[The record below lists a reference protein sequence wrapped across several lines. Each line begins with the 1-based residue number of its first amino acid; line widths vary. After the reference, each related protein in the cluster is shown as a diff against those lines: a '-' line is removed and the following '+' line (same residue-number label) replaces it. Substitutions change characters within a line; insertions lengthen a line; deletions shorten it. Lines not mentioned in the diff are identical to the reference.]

1 MVGRPQRT
9 TTTTKNLGR
18 RDDDADGTTSR
29 AGATARGAR
38 PRVGPSAAAMTE
50 RERPEPASARAL
62 EGAVDPPG
70 ARDDAGHLLVAT
82 PARRPAG
89 GGAGDIVAALRDPSS
104 GRQLALLLL
113 FTALHNFKPSE
124 PFLVE
129 FWRSRGVSTR
139 EAVAR
144 VLPVFAYARLPALAL
159 VVLAAR
165 VVGCKPAVVFGATC
179 ACATVGATLAVPAA
193 APLLASQALAA
204 VSFAAHQAATGLA
217 FATLPRERFPA
228 AAHAL
233 KAVTMA
239 SNCVSALVGQ
249 LARETDAPLVALF
262 LVSLVAQALSVLPA
276 VALAPDV
283 RVERPPDEDDEDDE
297 REDGRVG
304 TLSLL
309 GTLSLG
315 TLGTSILVDPT
326 FVLWCAWSVACA
338 PAHASAASAWQ
349 ALARLAGADG
359 DAARERNGYF
369 LAVKYGAAGY
379 ISVRVGGM
387 AYRDARHE
395 RCGGGRGEA
404 AALTLSPA
412 AMAAAAAAAALGS
425 RAVVY
430 PALAVFDCTFEAT
443 SCVCAAKIAAHARD
457 AADRASVR
465 TGSGRARTRSSSPSR
480 ARVNDDEDDE
490 DDEAYATA
498 PLLDR
503 RASIASRDTGPRHV
517 SFGSSATA
525 LFACLSAAGYL
536 VGTAGQAAADGAR
549 LSAEERMLSVAA
561 ELLLAAVAL
570 GAGWTATRGRR
581 GVGEGEEEAGRS
593 RGNRR

>member
-1 MVGRPQRT
+1 M
-9 TTTTKNLGR
+9 
-18 RDDDADGTTSR
+18 
-29 AGATARGAR
+29 
-38 PRVGPSAAAMTE
+38 
-50 RERPEPASARAL
+50 
-62 EGAVDPPG
+62 
-70 ARDDAGHLLVAT
+70 
-82 PARRPAG
+82 
-89 GGAGDIVAALRDPSS
+89 
-104 GRQLALLLL
+104 
-113 FTALHNFKPSE
+113 
-124 PFLVE
+124 E

-283 RVERPPDEDDEDDE
+283 RVERPPDEDDDE

-309 GTLSLG
+309 GTISLG

-338 PAHASAASAWQ
+338 PARTRRRRPRGRRSR
-349 ALARLAGADG
+349 RLAGADE
-359 DAARERNGYF
+359 DAAR
-369 LAVKYGAAGY
+369 
-379 ISVRVGGM
+379 
-387 AYRDARHE
+387 
-395 RCGGGRGEA
+395 
-404 AALTLSPA
+404 
-412 AMAAAAAAAALGS
+412 
-425 RAVVY
+425 
-430 PALAVFDCTFEAT
+430 
-443 SCVCAAKIAAHARD
+443 
-457 AADRASVR
+457 
-465 TGSGRARTRSSSPSR
+465 
-480 ARVNDDEDDE
+480 
-490 DDEAYATA
+490 
-498 PLLDR
+498 
-503 RASIASRDTGPRHV
+503 
-517 SFGSSATA
+517 
-525 LFACLSAAGYL
+525 
-536 VGTAGQAAADGAR
+536 
-549 LSAEERMLSVAA
+549 
-561 ELLLAAVAL
+561 
-570 GAGWTATRGRR
+570 
-581 GVGEGEEEAGRS
+581 
-593 RGNRR
+593 

>member
-1 MVGRPQRT
+1 
-9 TTTTKNLGR
+9 
-18 RDDDADGTTSR
+18 
-29 AGATARGAR
+29 
-38 PRVGPSAAAMTE
+38 MTE
-50 RERPEPASARAL
+50 RERPEPASARALEAARAL

-283 RVERPPDEDDEDDE
+283 RVERPPDEDDE

-309 GTLSLG
+309 GTISLG

-359 DAARERNGYF
+359 GAARERNGYF
-369 LAVKYGAAGY
+369 LAVKYAAAGY

-412 AMAAAAAAAALGS
+412 AMAAAAAAAARGS

-498 PLLDR
+498 PLLAPLLDR
-503 RASIASRDTGPRHV
+503 RASIASRSRHV

-561 ELLLAAVAL
+561 ELLLAAAVL

-581 GVGEGEEEAGRS
+581 LGGEGEEETGRS
-593 RGNRR
+593 RGSRR

>member
-1 MVGRPQRT
+1 M
-9 TTTTKNLGR
+9 
-18 RDDDADGTTSR
+18 
-29 AGATARGAR
+29 
-38 PRVGPSAAAMTE
+38 
-50 RERPEPASARAL
+50 
-62 EGAVDPPG
+62 
-70 ARDDAGHLLVAT
+70 
-82 PARRPAG
+82 
-89 GGAGDIVAALRDPSS
+89 
-104 GRQLALLLL
+104 
-113 FTALHNFKPSE
+113 
-124 PFLVE
+124 
-129 FWRSRGVSTR
+129 
-139 EAVAR
+139 
-144 VLPVFAYARLPALAL
+144 
-159 VVLAAR
+159 
-165 VVGCKPAVVFGATC
+165 
-179 ACATVGATLAVPAA
+179 
-193 APLLASQALAA
+193 
-204 VSFAAHQAATGLA
+204 
-217 FATLPRERFPA
+217 
-228 AAHAL
+228 
-233 KAVTMA
+233 
-239 SNCVSALVGQ
+239 
-249 LARETDAPLVALF
+249 
-262 LVSLVAQALSVLPA
+262 
-276 VALAPDV
+276 
-283 RVERPPDEDDEDDE
+283 
-297 REDGRVG
+297 
-304 TLSLL
+304 
-309 GTLSLG
+309 
-315 TLGTSILVDPT
+315 
-326 FVLWCAWSVACA
+326 
-338 PAHASAASAWQ
+338 
-349 ALARLAGADG
+349 
-359 DAARERNGYF
+359 
-369 LAVKYGAAGY
+369 KYGAAGY